1 MLKTKH
7 LINLTV
13 VALALGLVSSALALQ
28 TKDRTSQ
35 GNNFGFQMRLGS
47 SVFTGVHEY
56 PRGSGNEI
64 LTYEGCWGHFGSV
77 VRDLDGDGV
86 MEDTSYGR
94 SRGRTIPGQRGSLE
108 AYDLVL
114 EGHEAGHRLDQ
125 WMSRV
130 ENNEVWSSLD
140 PDCLARWPAEFRE
153 GRTASGEPILH
164 GVETLCA
171 MHSDAFNRSYHRNVP
186 PTGVSM
192 EYRFHFL
199 NYAESNDLAF
209 GHLFI
214 RNMSE
219 YLKWNDNEA
228 FRNQVV
234 NTPDGQVWGE
244 YCLIYVENYVAIG
257 DDRQYPGYGRTDEG
271 WAFHPEKQIK
281 CIVDTDGFAEGFTQ
295 GGFAFVLGYKSLRE
309 CTFNGETM
317 QLTNCNNMAWSSEF
331 GFPKSVDM
339 GTRSEAG
346 WVHEWCTAVMNGVE
360 KDLSYTWFGG
370 EISPW
375 TDRPAIGV
383 PGMLLP
389 GDERFSQWLWGRGGR
404 INYTSWGA
412 IHDFG
417 PRDTTSTDF
426 AIMCCYPANP
436 PMVLKP
442 SSLEYIDDPELQDNM
457 VPMEHMGDVAKLVY
471 EGGYVLPE
479 TPKPPPLTIIPG
491 DRQVTITWSNVNVN
505 TPDAYYYFV
514 QEHPDVDPQGLY
526 REYDFEGYKLYR
538 SYVGPSDAHAELI
551 FQCSLSDENLQ
562 FYYIDTRDKDLTY
575 HRLRNGLKVWYALV
589 PYDLNWDAKK
599 EEWFSLPAEDQSKT
613 WNRTAPEGYYT
624 VRPRSDAS
632 NYKMA
637 ELEEVI
643 YVGPATEPGPV
654 AELSGEEVTDDEGNT
669 ISGNSVGGRLLEDP
683 KWLQPQLDFDLEVV
697 NSERIQQ
704 DRTDYL
710 ACTGLDINW
719 RWCRWADPKRELS
732 LLDSGGNVM
741 AVAPAFATTSDK
753 EILLMDEPTDD
764 GVSYSLIVKYD
775 GEVHRYSGYGFVNQ
789 YVDLDTGGW
798 TGGEFMPENRKCY
811 PAGLGQQPAIGAYF
825 RTGVWEMTWKAAGDG
840 LSLDVREK
848 LRGETIPFDPY
859 IDNPGWGFMA
869 ADTYM
874 DFYGEIEDGMP
885 QADRENLMFE
895 TVAADNTDNLGI
907 WVNGFVLEMRDV
919 SAMPAVGTKFTFTYC
934 FGTWNDDY
942 TVFTQMPD
950 PPYPGDRWQINIK
963 AMTMNPE
970 DADLTK
976 VRVVPNPYIASSPLD
991 MSYSSRRIEFIN
1003 LPDQCTIR
1011 IYSLGGNLVNVLN
1024 HIGAGRTGWGNY
1036 VDVDNLKPDNTP
1048 FEFTGYD
1055 NHSGT
1060 EAWNL
1065 KNRFGQTVAS
1075 GLYFFHVTDQR
1086 GETYTGKFYI
1096 VN

>member
-13 VALALGLVSSALALQ
+13 VALVLGLVSSALALQ

-47 SVFTGVHEY
+47 SVFTGEHEY

-64 LTYEGCWGHFGSV
+64 LTYEGCWGHFGSC
-77 VRDLDGDGV
+77 VRDIDGDGT
-86 MEDTSYGR
+86 MEDSSYGR

-108 AYDLVL
+108 AYAVVE
-114 EGHEAGHRLDQ
+114 EGHNAGHRLDQ
-125 WMSRV
+125 WMGRV

-140 PDCLARWPAEFRE
+140 PDCIARWPAELRE

-164 GVETLCA
+164 GVETMCA
-171 MHSDAFNRSYHRNVP
+171 MHTDAFNRSYHRNVP
-186 PTGVSM
+186 STGVSM

-219 YLKWNDNEA
+219 YLKWNDNPDFVA
-228 FRNQVV
+228 QVA

-257 DDRQYPGYGRTDEG
+257 DDIQYPGYGRTDEG

-281 CIVDTDGFAEGFTQ
+281 CMVDQDGLGKDFTL
-295 GGFAFVLGYKSLRE
+295 GGFAFILGYKSLRE
-309 CTFNGETM
+309 CSFNGETM
-317 QLTNCNNMAWSSEF
+317 QLANCNNMSWGAEF
-331 GFPKSVDM
+331 GFPKSVDI
-339 GTRSEAG
+339 GTQSSSG
-346 WVHEWCTAVMNGVE
+346 WVHEWATAVKDGVE
-360 KDLSYTWFGG
+360 KDLSYGWFGG

-375 TDRPAIGV
+375 TGRPAIGV

-389 GDERFSQWLWGRGGR
+389 TDERFSQWLWGRGGR
-404 INYTSWGA
+404 IDYTPWAS

-436 PMVLKP
+436 PMVMKP
-442 SSLEYIDDPELQDNM
+442 SSLEYIDDPELQANM
-457 VPMEHMGDVAKLVY
+457 APMEHMGDVAKLVY
-471 EGGYVLPE
+471 AGGFVLPE
-479 TPKPPPLTIIPG
+479 TPVPPSITIIPG
-491 DRQVTITWSNVNVN
+491 DRQVTITWGNVNVN

-514 QEHPDVDPQGLY
+514 QENPDVDPEGLY

-551 FQCSLSDENLQ
+551 YQCSLSDNNLS
-562 FYYIDTRDKDLTY
+562 FYYIDTRDKDLSY
-575 HRLRNGLKVWYALV
+575 SRLRNGMKAWYALV
-589 PYDLNWDAKK
+589 PYDRNWDAKIG
-599 EEWFSLPAEDQSKT
+599 EWFSLPADDQSKV
-613 WNRTAPEGYYT
+613 WNRTAPEGYFT
-624 VRPRSDAS
+624 IRGRSDAS
-632 NYKMA
+632 NYRPA
-637 ELEEVI
+637 ELGEVTYI
-643 YVGPATEPGPV
+643 GPATVPGPV
-654 AELSGEEVTDDEGNT
+654 AELSGDGNGKLT
-669 ISGNSVGGRLLEDP
+669 EDP
-683 KWLQPQLDFDLEVV
+683 KYLQPYLEFDLEVV

-710 ACTGLDINW
+710 ECTGLDINW

-732 LLDSGGNVM
+732 LLNSSGNAMV
-741 AVAPAFATTSDK
+741 VAPMFPTTNDI
-753 EILLMDEPTDD
+753 ELFLNDTPTED
-764 GVSYSLIVKYD
+764 GVSYALAVQYD
-775 GEVHRYSGYGFVNQ
+775 GEVHSYGGYGFVHQ

-798 TGGEFMPENRKCY
+798 TGGDLVPETRKCY
-811 PAGLGQQPAIGAYF
+811 PQGLGQQPAIGAYF
-825 RTGVWEMTWKAAGDG
+825 RTGVFQMTWKAAGGG
-840 LSLDVREK
+840 LSLDVQEK
-848 LRGETIPFDPY
+848 LSGSMIPFDPY
-859 IDNPGWGFMA
+859 IDNQGWGFMP

-874 DFYGEIEDGMP
+874 DFYGEIEGGVA
-885 QADRENLMFE
+885 QADRENLMLE
-895 TVAADNTDNLGI
+895 AVAADNTDNLGI
-907 WVNGFVLEMRDV
+907 WVNGFVMELKDV
-919 SAMPAVGTKFTFTYC
+919 SAMPAAGVTFTFTYC
-934 FGTWNDDY
+934 LGEWNSDQ
-942 TVFTQMPD
+942 TVFTQYAD
-950 PPYPGDRWQINIK
+950 PPYPGDKWQINIK
-963 AMTMNPE
+963 AMTMEPE
-970 DADLTK
+970 DADLTQVK
-976 VRVVPNPYIASSPLD
+976 VVPNPYIASSVLD
-991 MSYSSRRIEFIN
+991 MSISSRRIEFIN
-1003 LPDQCTIR
+1003 LPDKCTVR

-1024 HIGAGRTGWGNY
+1024 HIGANRTGWGNF
-1036 VDVDNLKPDNTP
+1036 VDVDYIQPDNTP
-1048 FEFTGYD
+1048 YEFQGYD

-1075 GLYFFHVTDQR
+1075 GLYFFHVTDSR